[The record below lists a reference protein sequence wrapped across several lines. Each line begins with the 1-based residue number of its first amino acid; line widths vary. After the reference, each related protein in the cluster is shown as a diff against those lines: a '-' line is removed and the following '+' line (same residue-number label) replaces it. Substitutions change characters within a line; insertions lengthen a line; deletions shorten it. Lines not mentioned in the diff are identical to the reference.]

1 MEMIMMMDPAV
12 KCLCLLAVVAILFV
26 TEKLPL
32 AVTSVFAAIFCW
44 LLGLVP
50 IEQVFLGLADSTV
63 VLFGGMFIVGAAM
76 FYTGLAQDIGGQIVK
91 LFGTGEIKLMVG
103 IMVIA
108 AGMSAFLSNTGT
120 TACLIPVVIG
130 ICKEAHIPVS
140 REMMPLAFAAGLG
153 GTCTLIG
160 TPPNIIANVAL
171 KAAGMGDLQFGFF
184 EYAWVGVPITVAGIL
199 YMVFIGRHLLPKTD
213 ADDFNVDEVE
223 QEIEA
228 NETSKTKKI
237 ICGIIMLG
245 VIITMATGFVPL
257 EIAAVI
263 GALLCVITGCLSER
277 QAYDSID
284 WVTIFLFAG
293 MIPLASAMNTSGA
306 GKLIAEYT
314 VAALG
319 GNPSPYVITAVLF
332 ILAVVLTQFMSNT
345 ASKRFSAIWPENTG
359 VIVVTVGADGS
370 AIQTPRAVL
379 MAILI
384 ASSCAFASPVGTP
397 PNTLVLGPGKYS
409 FMDFVKCGT
418 GLVVICLVVSIAVIP
433 VVWPFFPN

>member
-108 AGMSAFLSNTGT
+108 AVMSAFLSNTGT

-130 ICKEAHIPVS
+130 ICKEAHIPVY

-160 TPPNIIANVAL
+160 TPPNIIPKVAL
-171 KAAGMGDLQFGFF
+171 KAAGMGDLQLGLF

-345 ASKRFSAIWPENTG
+345 ASKALLCPVGIALAAQ
-359 VIVVTVGADGS
+359 VGAS
-370 AIQTPRAVL
+370 PRAVL

>member
-184 EYAWVGVPITVAGIL
+184 ESAWVGVPITVAGIL

-345 ASKRFSAIWPENTG
+345 ASKALLCPVGIALAAQ
-359 VIVVTVGADGS
+359 VGAS
-370 AIQTPRAVL
+370 PRAVL

>member
-1 MEMIMMMDPAV
+1 METLLMMDPAV
-12 KCLCLLAVVAILFV
+12 KCLCLLLVVAILFV

-32 AVTSVFAAIFCW
+32 AVTSVFAAIACW
-44 LLGLVP
+44 ILGLVP

-76 FYTGLAQDIGGQIVK
+76 FYTGLAQDIGSQVVK
-91 LFGTGEIKLMVG
+91 LFGTGEIKLMIG
-103 IMVIA
+103 IMIIA
-108 AGMSAFLSNTGT
+108 AAMSAFLSNTGT

-130 ICKEAHIPVS
+130 ICKEAHLPVS
-140 REMMPLAFAAGLG
+140 RQMMPLAFAAGLG

-171 KAAGMGDLQFGFF
+171 KAAGMPELQFGFF
-184 EYAWVGVPITVAGIL
+184 EYAWIGVPITVAGIL
-199 YMVFIGRHLLPKTD
+199 YMLFIGRFLLPKTE
-213 ADDFNVDEVE
+213 ADDFDASEVK

-228 NETSKTKKI
+228 NETTKSKKI

-245 VIITMATGFVPL
+245 VIITMATSIVPL

-263 GALLCVITGCLSER
+263 GALLCVVTGCLTER

-293 MIPLASAMNTSGA
+293 MIPVATAMNTSGA

-314 VAALG
+314 VAAMG
-319 GNPSPYVITAVLF
+319 GDPSPYLITAVLF
-332 ILAVVLTQFMSNT
+332 ALAVVLTQFMSNT
-345 ASKRFSAIWPENTG
+345 ASKALLCPVGIALATQ
-359 VIVVTVGADGS
+359 VGAS
-370 AIQTPRAVL
+370 PRAVL

-409 FMDFVKCGT
+409 FMDYVKCGS
-418 GLVVICLVVSIAVIP
+418 GLVIVSMIVSIIVIP
-433 VVWPFFPN
+433 IVWPFFP

>member
-1 MEMIMMMDPAV
+1 METLLMMDPAV
-12 KCLCLLAVVAILFV
+12 KCLCLLLVVAILFV

-32 AVTSVFAAIFCW
+32 AVTSVFAAIACW
-44 LLGLVP
+44 VLGLVP

-76 FYTGLAQDIGGQIVK
+76 FYTGLAQDIGSQVVK
-91 LFGTGEIKLMVG
+91 LFGTGEIKLMIG

-108 AGMSAFLSNTGT
+108 AAMSAFLSNTGT

-130 ICKEAHIPVS
+130 ICKEAHLPVS
-140 REMMPLAFAAGLG
+140 RQMMPLAFAAGLG

-171 KAAGMGDLQFGFF
+171 KTAGMPELQFGFF
-184 EYAWVGVPITVAGIL
+184 EYAWIGIPITVAGIL
-199 YMVFIGRHLLPKTD
+199 YMLFIGRFLLPKTEANDFD
-213 ADDFNVDEVE
+213 ASEVK

-228 NETSKTKKI
+228 NETTKSKKI

-245 VIITMATGFVPL
+245 VIITMATSIVPL

-263 GALLCVITGCLSER
+263 GALLCVVTGCLTER

-293 MIPLASAMNTSGA
+293 MIPVATAMNTSGA

-314 VAALG
+314 VAAMG
-319 GNPSPYVITAVLF
+319 GNPSPYLITAVLF
-332 ILAVVLTQFMSNT
+332 ALAVVLTQFMSNT
-345 ASKRFSAIWPENTG
+345 ASKALLCPVGIALAAQ
-359 VIVVTVGADGS
+359 VGAS
-370 AIQTPRAVL
+370 PRAVL

-409 FMDFVKCGT
+409 FMDYVKCGS
-418 GLVVICLVVSIAVIP
+418 GLVIVSMIVSIIVIP
-433 VVWPFFPN
+433 IVWPFFP

>member
-1 MEMIMMMDPAV
+1 METLLMMDPAV
-12 KCLCLLAVVAILFV
+12 KCLCLLLVVAILFV

-32 AVTSVFAAIFCW
+32 AVTSVFAAIACW
-44 LLGLVP
+44 ILGLVP

-76 FYTGLAQDIGGQIVK
+76 FYTGLAQDIGSQVVK
-91 LFGTGEIKLMVG
+91 LFGTGEIKLMIG

-108 AGMSAFLSNTGT
+108 AAMSAFLSNTGT

-130 ICKEAHIPVS
+130 ICKEAHLPVS
-140 REMMPLAFAAGLG
+140 RQMMPLAFAAGLG

-171 KAAGMGDLQFGFF
+171 KTAGMPELQFGFF
-184 EYAWVGVPITVAGIL
+184 EYAWIGIPITVAGIL
-199 YMVFIGRHLLPKTD
+199 YMLFIGRFLLPKTEANDFD
-213 ADDFNVDEVE
+213 ASEVK

-228 NETSKTKKI
+228 NETTKSKKI

-245 VIITMATGFVPL
+245 VIITMATSIVPL

-263 GALLCVITGCLSER
+263 GALLCVVTGCLTER

-293 MIPLASAMNTSGA
+293 MIPVATAMNTSGA

-314 VAALG
+314 VAAMG
-319 GNPSPYVITAVLF
+319 GDPSPYLITAVLF
-332 ILAVVLTQFMSNT
+332 ALAVILTQFMSNT
-345 ASKRFSAIWPENTG
+345 ASKALLCPVGIALAAQ
-359 VIVVTVGADGS
+359 VGAS
-370 AIQTPRAVL
+370 PRAVL

-409 FMDFVKCGT
+409 FMDYVKCGS
-418 GLVVICLVVSIAVIP
+418 GLVIVSMIVSIIVIP
-433 VVWPFFPN
+433 IVWPFFP

>member
-1 MEMIMMMDPAV
+1 METLLMMDPAV
-12 KCLCLLAVVAILFV
+12 KCLCLLLVVAILFV

-32 AVTSVFAAIFCW
+32 AVTSVFAAIACW
-44 LLGLVP
+44 ILGLVP

-76 FYTGLAQDIGGQIVK
+76 FYTGLAQDIGSQVVK
-91 LFGTGEIKLMVG
+91 LFGTGEIKLMIG
-103 IMVIA
+103 IMIIA
-108 AGMSAFLSNTGT
+108 AAMSAFLSNTGT

-130 ICKEAHIPVS
+130 ICKEAHLPVS
-140 REMMPLAFAAGLG
+140 RQMMPLAFAAGLG

-171 KAAGMGDLQFGFF
+171 KAAGMPELQFGFF
-184 EYAWVGVPITVAGIL
+184 EYAWIGVPITVAGIL
-199 YMVFIGRHLLPKTD
+199 YMLFIGRFLLPKTEANDFD
-213 ADDFNVDEVE
+213 ASEVK

-228 NETSKTKKI
+228 NETTKSKKI

-245 VIITMATGFVPL
+245 VIITMATSIVPL

-263 GALLCVITGCLSER
+263 GALLCVVTGCLTER

-293 MIPLASAMNTSGA
+293 MIPVATAMNTSGA

-314 VAALG
+314 VAAMG
-319 GNPSPYVITAVLF
+319 GNPSPYLITAVLF
-332 ILAVVLTQFMSNT
+332 ALAVVLTQFMSNT
-345 ASKRFSAIWPENTG
+345 ASKALLCPVGIALAAQ
-359 VIVVTVGADGS
+359 VGAS
-370 AIQTPRAVL
+370 PRAVL

-409 FMDFVKCGT
+409 FMDYVKCGS
-418 GLVVICLVVSIAVIP
+418 GLVIVSMIVSIIVIP
-433 VVWPFFPN
+433 IVWPFFP

>member
-1 MEMIMMMDPAV
+1 METLLMMDPAV
-12 KCLCLLAVVAILFV
+12 KCLCLLLVVAILFV

-32 AVTSVFAAIFCW
+32 AVTSVFAAIACW
-44 LLGLVP
+44 ILGLVP

-76 FYTGLAQDIGGQIVK
+76 FYTGLAQDIGSQVVK
-91 LFGTGEIKLMVG
+91 LFGTGEIKLMIG
-103 IMVIA
+103 IMIIA
-108 AGMSAFLSNTGT
+108 AAMSAFLSNTGT

-130 ICKEAHIPVS
+130 ICKEAHLPVS
-140 REMMPLAFAAGLG
+140 RQMMPLAFAAGLG

-171 KAAGMGDLQFGFF
+171 KAAGMGELQFGFF
-184 EYAWVGVPITVAGIL
+184 EYAWIGIPITVAGIL
-199 YMVFIGRHLLPKTD
+199 YMLFLGRFLLPKTEANDFD
-213 ADDFNVDEVE
+213 ASEVK

-228 NETSKTKKI
+228 NETTKSKKI

-245 VIITMATGFVPL
+245 VIITMATSIVPL

-263 GALLCVITGCLSER
+263 GALLCVVTGCLTER

-293 MIPLASAMNTSGA
+293 MIPVATAMNTSGA

-314 VAALG
+314 VAAMG
-319 GNPSPYVITAVLF
+319 GNPSPYLITAVLF
-332 ILAVVLTQFMSNT
+332 ALAVVLTQFMSNT
-345 ASKRFSAIWPENTG
+345 ASKALLCPVGIALATQ
-359 VIVVTVGADGS
+359 VGAS
-370 AIQTPRAVL
+370 PRAVL

-409 FMDFVKCGT
+409 FMDYVKCGS
-418 GLVVICLVVSIAVIP
+418 GLVVVSMIVSIIVIP
-433 VVWPFFPN
+433 IVWPFFP

>member
-1 MEMIMMMDPAV
+1 METLLMMDPAV
-12 KCLCLLAVVAILFV
+12 KCLCLLLVVAILFV

-32 AVTSVFAAIFCW
+32 AVTSVFAAIACW
-44 LLGLVP
+44 ILGLVP

-76 FYTGLAQDIGGQIVK
+76 FYTGLAQDIGSQVVK
-91 LFGTGEIKLMVG
+91 LFGTGEIKLMIG

-108 AGMSAFLSNTGT
+108 AAMSAFLSNTGT

-130 ICKEAHIPVS
+130 ICKEAHLPVS
-140 REMMPLAFAAGLG
+140 RQMMPLAFPAGLG

-171 KAAGMGDLQFGFF
+171 KTAGMPELQFGFF
-184 EYAWVGVPITVAGIL
+184 EYAWIGIPITVAGIL
-199 YMVFIGRHLLPKTD
+199 YMLFIGRFLLPKTEANDFD
-213 ADDFNVDEVE
+213 ASEVK

-228 NETSKTKKI
+228 NETTKSKKI
-237 ICGIIMLG
+237 VCGIIMLG
-245 VIITMATGFVPL
+245 VIITMATSIVPL

-263 GALLCVITGCLSER
+263 GALLCVVTGCLTER

-293 MIPLASAMNTSGA
+293 MIPVATAMNTSGA

-314 VAALG
+314 VAAMG
-319 GNPSPYVITAVLF
+319 GDPSPYLITAVLF
-332 ILAVVLTQFMSNT
+332 ALAVVLTQFMSNT
-345 ASKRFSAIWPENTG
+345 ASKALLCPVGIALATQ
-359 VIVVTVGADGS
+359 VGAS
-370 AIQTPRAVL
+370 PRAVL

-409 FMDFVKCGT
+409 FMDYVKCGS
-418 GLVVICLVVSIAVIP
+418 GLVIVSMIVSIIVIP
-433 VVWPFFPN
+433 IVWPFFP

>member
-1 MEMIMMMDPAV
+1 MMDPAV
-12 KCLCLLAVVAILFV
+12 KCLCLLLVVAILFV

-32 AVTSVFAAIFCW
+32 AVTSVFAAIACW
-44 LLGLVP
+44 VLGLVP

-76 FYTGLAQDIGGQIVK
+76 FYTGLAQDIGSQVVK
-91 LFGTGEIKLMVG
+91 LFGTGEIKLMIG
-103 IMVIA
+103 IMIIA
-108 AGMSAFLSNTGT
+108 AAMSAFLSNTGT

-130 ICKEAHIPVS
+130 ICKEAHLPVS
-140 REMMPLAFAAGLG
+140 RQMMPLAFAAGLG

-171 KAAGMGDLQFGFF
+171 KAAGMGELQFGFF
-184 EYAWVGVPITVAGIL
+184 EYAWIGVPITVAGIL
-199 YMVFIGRHLLPKTD
+199 YMLFLGRFLLPKTEANDFD
-213 ADDFNVDEVE
+213 ASEVK

-228 NETSKTKKI
+228 NETTKSKKI

-245 VIITMATGFVPL
+245 VIITMATSIVPL

-263 GALLCVITGCLSER
+263 GALLCVVTGCLTER

-293 MIPLASAMNTSGA
+293 MIPVATAMNTSGA

-314 VAALG
+314 VAAMG
-319 GNPSPYVITAVLF
+319 GDPSPYLITAVLF
-332 ILAVVLTQFMSNT
+332 ALAVVLTQFMSNT
-345 ASKRFSAIWPENTG
+345 ASKALLCPVGIALAAQ
-359 VIVVTVGADGS
+359 VGAS
-370 AIQTPRAVL
+370 PRAVL

-409 FMDFVKCGT
+409 FMDYVKCGS
-418 GLVVICLVVSIAVIP
+418 GLVIVSMIVSIIVIP
-433 VVWPFFPN
+433 IVWPFFP

>member
-108 AGMSAFLSNTGT
+108 AVMSAFLSNTGT

-171 KAAGMGDLQFGFF
+171 KAAGMGDLQFSFF
-184 EYAWVGVPITVAGIL
+184 EYAWIGVPITVAGIL

-245 VIITMATGFVPL
+245 VIITMATGIVPL

-345 ASKRFSAIWPENTG
+345 ASKALLCPVGIALAAQ
-359 VIVVTVGADGS
+359 VGAS
-370 AIQTPRAVL
+370 PRAVL

>member
-12 KCLCLLAVVAILFV
+12 KCLCLLAVVAVLFV

-108 AGMSAFLSNTGT
+108 AVMSAFLSNTGT

-171 KAAGMGDLQFGFF
+171 KAVGMGDLQFGFF
-184 EYAWVGVPITVAGIL
+184 EYAWIGVPITVAGIL

-237 ICGIIMLG
+237 ICGMIMLG

-345 ASKRFSAIWPENTG
+345 ASKALLCPVGIALAAQ
-359 VIVVTVGADGS
+359 VGAS
-370 AIQTPRAVL
+370 PRAVL

-418 GLVVICLVVSIAVIP
+418 GLVVICLVVSIVVIP

>member
-63 VLFGGMFIVGAAM
+63 VLFGGMFVVGAAM

-108 AGMSAFLSNTGT
+108 AVMSAFLSNTGT

-245 VIITMATGFVPL
+245 VIITMATGIVPL

-319 GNPSPYVITAVLF
+319 GDPSPYVITAVLF

-345 ASKRFSAIWPENTG
+345 ASKALLCPVGIALAAQ
-359 VIVVTVGADGS
+359 VGAS
-370 AIQTPRAVL
+370 PRAVL

-433 VVWPFFPN
+433 VIWPFFPN

>member
-1 MEMIMMMDPAV
+1 METLLMMDPAV
-12 KCLCLLAVVAILFV
+12 KCLCLLLVVAILFV

-32 AVTSVFAAIFCW
+32 AVTSVFAAIACW
-44 LLGLVP
+44 VLGLVP

-76 FYTGLAQDIGGQIVK
+76 FYTGLAQDIGSQVVK
-91 LFGTGEIKLMVG
+91 LFGTGEIKLMIG
-103 IMVIA
+103 IMIIA
-108 AGMSAFLSNTGT
+108 AAMSAFLSNTGT

-130 ICKEAHIPVS
+130 ICKEAHLPVS
-140 REMMPLAFAAGLG
+140 RQMMPLAFAAGLG

-171 KAAGMGDLQFGFF
+171 KTAGMPELQFGFF
-184 EYAWVGVPITVAGIL
+184 EYAWIGIPITVAGIL
-199 YMVFIGRHLLPKTD
+199 YMLFIGRFLLPKTEANDFD
-213 ADDFNVDEVE
+213 ASEVK

-228 NETSKTKKI
+228 NETTKSKKI

-245 VIITMATGFVPL
+245 VIITMATSIVPL

-263 GALLCVITGCLSER
+263 GALLCVVTGCLTER

-293 MIPLASAMNTSGA
+293 MIPVATAMNTSGA

-314 VAALG
+314 VAAMG
-319 GNPSPYVITAVLF
+319 GDPSPYLITAVLF
-332 ILAVVLTQFMSNT
+332 ALAVVLTQFMSNT
-345 ASKRFSAIWPENTG
+345 ASKALLCPVGIALAAQ
-359 VIVVTVGADGS
+359 VGAS
-370 AIQTPRAVL
+370 PRAVL

-409 FMDFVKCGT
+409 FMDYVKCGS
-418 GLVVICLVVSIAVIP
+418 GLVVVSMIVSIIVIP
-433 VVWPFFPN
+433 IVWPFFP

>member
-1 MEMIMMMDPAV
+1 METLLMMDPAV
-12 KCLCLLAVVAILFV
+12 KCLCLLLVVAILFI

-32 AVTSVFAAIFCW
+32 AVTSVFAAIACW
-44 LLGLVP
+44 VLGLVP

-76 FYTGLAQDIGGQIVK
+76 FYTGLAQDIGSQVVK
-91 LFGTGEIKLMVG
+91 LFGTGEIKLMIG
-103 IMVIA
+103 IMIIA
-108 AGMSAFLSNTGT
+108 AAMSAFLSNTGT

-130 ICKEAHIPVS
+130 ICKEAHLPVS
-140 REMMPLAFAAGLG
+140 RQMMPLAFAAGLG

-171 KAAGMGDLQFGFF
+171 KAAGMGELQFGFF
-184 EYAWVGVPITVAGIL
+184 EYAWIGVPITVAGIL
-199 YMVFIGRHLLPKTD
+199 YMLFLGRFLLPKTEANDFD
-213 ADDFNVDEVE
+213 ASEVK

-228 NETSKTKKI
+228 NETTKSKKI

-245 VIITMATGFVPL
+245 VIITMATSIVPL

-263 GALLCVITGCLSER
+263 GALLCVVTGCLTER

-293 MIPLASAMNTSGA
+293 MIPVATAMNTSGA

-314 VAALG
+314 VAAMG
-319 GNPSPYVITAVLF
+319 GDPSPYLITAVLF
-332 ILAVVLTQFMSNT
+332 ALAVVLTQFMSNT
-345 ASKRFSAIWPENTG
+345 ASKALLCPVGIALAAQ
-359 VIVVTVGADGS
+359 VGAS
-370 AIQTPRAVL
+370 PRAVL

-409 FMDFVKCGT
+409 FMDYVKCGS
-418 GLVVICLVVSIAVIP
+418 GLVIVSMIVSIIVIP
-433 VVWPFFPN
+433 IVWPFFP

>member
-108 AGMSAFLSNTGT
+108 AVMSAFLSNTGT

-171 KAAGMGDLQFGFF
+171 KAAGMGDLQFDFF

-237 ICGIIMLG
+237 ICGMIMLG

-319 GNPSPYVITAVLF
+319 GDPSPYVITAVLF

-345 ASKRFSAIWPENTG
+345 ASKALLCPVGIALAAQ
-359 VIVVTVGADGS
+359 VGAS
-370 AIQTPRAVL
+370 PRAVL

>member
-1 MEMIMMMDPAV
+1 MDPAV
-12 KCLCLLAVVAILFV
+12 KCLCLLLVVAILFV

-32 AVTSVFAAIFCW
+32 AVTSVFAAIACW
-44 LLGLVP
+44 VLGLVP

-76 FYTGLAQDIGGQIVK
+76 FYTGLAQDIGSQVVK
-91 LFGTGEIKLMVG
+91 LFGTGEIKLMIG
-103 IMVIA
+103 IMIIA
-108 AGMSAFLSNTGT
+108 AAMSAFLSNTGT

-130 ICKEAHIPVS
+130 ICKEAHLPVS
-140 REMMPLAFAAGLG
+140 RQMMPLAFAAGLG

-171 KAAGMGDLQFGFF
+171 KTAGMPELQFGFF
-184 EYAWVGVPITVAGIL
+184 EYAWIGIPITVAGIL
-199 YMVFIGRHLLPKTD
+199 YMLFIGRFLLPKTEANDFD
-213 ADDFNVDEVE
+213 ASEVK

-228 NETSKTKKI
+228 NETTKSKKI

-245 VIITMATGFVPL
+245 VIITMATSIVPL

-263 GALLCVITGCLSER
+263 GALLCVVTGCLTER

-293 MIPLASAMNTSGA
+293 MIPVATAMNTSGA

-314 VAALG
+314 VAAMG
-319 GNPSPYVITAVLF
+319 GNPSPYLITAVLF
-332 ILAVVLTQFMSNT
+332 ALAVVLTQFMSNT
-345 ASKRFSAIWPENTG
+345 ASKALLCPVGIALAAQ
-359 VIVVTVGADGS
+359 VGAS
-370 AIQTPRAVL
+370 PRAVL

-409 FMDFVKCGT
+409 FMDYVKCGS
-418 GLVVICLVVSIAVIP
+418 GLVIVSMIVSIIVIP
-433 VVWPFFPN
+433 IVWPFFP